1 MPKEIFMICEAWG
14 RRFEASP
21 FKEKNKEFMRIKDE
35 KFNVMERG
43 KGQATMQ
50 KKVLLLMQLSSK
62 FET

>member
-1 MPKEIFMICEAWG
+1 MPKERFMICEAWE

-50 KKVLLLMQLSSK
+50 KKV
-62 FET
+62 